1 MIRKEA
7 VLLPGPDPAGLRMLS
22 TFRAQI
28 GQLDAQ
34 VAAKARAMREFG
46 EAQTSQTR
54 GTKFAEMHA
63 RMVAEDSAHRP
74 SDRAFPIHPMTA
86 SDKDL
91 WTFENIR
98 QWYSGGDATLS
109 NSLRDP
115 APDAAREP
123 SGPGLV
129 RQGYLRPADPSEV
142 AAARTARLQ
151 LIKAKEEK
159 IDAMFSDPSTN
170 ARATSRRHWTR
181 EGREAHW
188 LDRQAVLESEQRL
201 AKDLLRST
209 GYSGTLVKDG
219 RPFKTDFPVDTSETA
234 FKVPSNAELMQRETI
249 KGAAASNYDRSIS
262 RARATA
268 LRASRPEE
276 YGFGKA
282 RVDGDPATYQVKGVF
297 NASSVL

>member
-1 MIRKEA
+1 LLGKFFSMIRKEA
-7 VLLPGPDPAGLRMLS
+7 VLLPGPDPAGLRKLA

-181 EGREAHW
+181 EGRDAHW

-201 AKDLLRST
+201 AKELLRST
-209 GYSGTLVKDG
+209 GFSGSLVKDG
-219 RPFKTDFPVDTSETA
+219 RPFKTDCKFANPRIIHPYLA
-234 FKVPSNAELMQRETI
+234 P
-249 KGAAASNYDRSIS
+249 
-262 RARATA
+262 
-268 LRASRPEE
+268 
-276 YGFGKA
+276 
-282 RVDGDPATYQVKGVF
+282 TY
-297 NASSVL
+297 L